1 MKSKKILFAL
11 FLFSIIQIS
20 NGQVTPI
27 EKIVDSK
34 KTTYLTN
41 HHSDYISSVEAQS
54 YEVKLKLQEEL
65 KINDNIHPLFIKNC
79 LNQNTY
85 SSLKNHK
92 VIFII
97 EYVCDENGD
106 VLSCSLINYGN
117 KVSVSN
123 SEVECI
129 LTAAMNSNF
138 DFNAPSSIGQ
148 FKVRIMKHFKFKN

>member
-1 MKSKKILFAL
+1 MKLKTLLILL
-11 FLFSIIQIS
+11 FLSIIHFS
-20 NGQVTPI
+20 YAQVTPI

-41 HHSDYISSVEAQS
+41 QHSDYISSVEAQS
-54 YEVKLKLQEEL
+54 NELKLKLEEEL
-65 KINDNIHPLFIKNC
+65 KIDDNIDPLFIKNC

-85 SSLKNHK
+85 SSLKNNK

-129 LTAAMNSNF
+129 LTAAMNSSF